1 MSSISSVWTNSSPEL
16 SFSSISS
23 IQTSNDDFS
32 LLWEEAVEQYI
43 THARLTQ
50 KEKEFLE
57 IYHTPEEAF
66 NLTLHGWEK
75 NINKKRWRGHE
86 KAKNML
92 SQVLSVFDLLN
103 AAACTVCFRFALAYE

>member
-1 MSSISSVWTNSSPEL
+1 MSSTSSVWTDSSPKL
-16 SFSSISS
+16 SISSISS

-32 LLWEEAVEQYI
+32 VLWEEAVAQYI

-66 NLTLHGWEK
+66 SLTLLGWEK

-92 SQVLSVFDLLN
+92 SQVLGVFDLLN
-103 AAACTVCFRFALAYE
+103 AAACSVRFRFELDLQ